1 MDLTKFDR
9 HYFLQF
15 MKLDFLCNTFHGV
28 EACSFNSYEI
38 NINIH

>member
-15 MKLDFLCNTFHGV
+15 MKLDFHCKTFHGL
-28 EACSFNSYEI
+28 EEMHAAF
-38 NINIH
+38 IHMK